1 MTIDDKI
8 KDEKLQY
15 YFKRAAADYQHY
27 DQLKWINLHIN
38 NKNMET
44 IEKQLKIIEEDGK
57 KEVEALEV

>member
-27 DQLKWINLHIN
+27 DQLK
-38 NKNMET
+38 
-44 IEKQLKIIEEDGK
+44 
-57 KEVEALEV
+57 